1 MKCKDIIAFLEQKA
15 PLYLQESYDN
25 SGLQWGNPDSHVQKV
40 LVCLDFT
47 QEALEKAKKEKV
59 QMVISHHPIM
69 FRPMKSIHTGYGK
82 GGMLADC
89 IREEIC
95 VYAAHTNYDV
105 AQNGLNDYLARA
117 LELQDIKGLKTHYR
131 ETFFKLVVF
140 IPEDSFEKVQNALYE
155 SGAGW
160 IGNYSDCGFST
171 KGNGTFR
178 PHEGTN
184 PYIGRTGKLE
194 TVQEIRLET
203 IIPQNRIAGA
213 VQSML
218 RVHPYEEVAYDIYR
232 LEQPGIEYSLGRTG
246 NLTKSLSENE
256 FVELVKEKLQVKNV
270 RTSGTAS
277 QISCV
282 AVFCGSFDGDVKALK
297 FKRVDALVTG
307 DLKYH
312 DAQELAEAG
321 IFTVDAGHY
330 HTEKMF
336 IKGISEV
343 LKDRFHDV
351 IIFEHYGQDIFQSR

>member
-1 MKCKDIIAFLEQKA
+1 MMNWKNDRKGVNGMKCKDIIAFGTEGT
-15 PLYLQESYDN
+15 LYLQESYDN
-25 SGLQWGNPDSHVQKV
+25 SGLQWGIRQSCSKS
-40 LVCLDFT
+40 FGMSGFYT
-47 QEALEKAKKEKV
+47 GGIGKAKKEKGSDGH
-59 QMVISHHPIM
+59 IHHPIM

-203 IIPQNRIAGA
+203 IIPQNRIADA

-256 FVELVKEKLQVKNV
+256 FVELVKRNY
-270 RTSGTAS
+270 R
-277 QISCV
+277 
-282 AVFCGSFDGDVKALK
+282 
-297 FKRVDALVTG
+297 
-307 DLKYH
+307 
-312 DAQELAEAG
+312 
-321 IFTVDAGHY
+321 
-330 HTEKMF
+330 
-336 IKGISEV
+336 
-343 LKDRFHDV
+343 
-351 IIFEHYGQDIFQSR
+351 